1 VGEAAA
7 TVLTL
12 GQQALQQQQQ
22 GGEQGTVCFAL
33 VPLLLP
39 AIVIAAH
46 TVARRARLGTPP
58 QPLPCEERG
67 F

>member
-1 VGEAAA
+1 MGEAAA
-7 TVLTL
+7 TLLAL
-12 GQQALQQQQQ
+12 GQRVLQQQQ
-22 GGEQGTVCFAL
+22 GGDQPGVCFAI
-33 VPLLLP
+33 VPLLVP